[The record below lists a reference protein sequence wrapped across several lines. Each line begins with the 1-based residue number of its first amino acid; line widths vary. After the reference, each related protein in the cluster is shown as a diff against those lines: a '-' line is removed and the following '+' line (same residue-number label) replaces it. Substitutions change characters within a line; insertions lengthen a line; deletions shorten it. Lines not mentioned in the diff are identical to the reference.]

1 MTETGKQLEV
11 AMEMAERLAGYAPL
25 VLQTIKRAT
34 LETLPKSPAE
44 VAYPQMGYLTQI
56 VQSED
61 YREGITAFRDKRK
74 PEFKGR

>member
-1 MTETGKQLEV
+1 MAETGKQLEV

-44 VAYPQMGYLTQI
+44 VAYPQMAYLTQI

>member
-1 MTETGKQLEV
+1 
-11 AMEMAERLAGYAPL
+11 L

-44 VAYPQMGYLTQI
+44 VAYPQMAYLTQI